1 MPEDK
6 VKVLGLIPA
15 RGGSKGI
22 PNKNLMKVEG
32 KELVRLAVEIGLS
45 ISELDYLICSTDS
58 QRIADCA
65 KDSGAFVPFIRP
77 AVLAQDDTP
86 MLPVIEHA
94 ILEIE
99 RIFSC
104 TLDCVVLL
112 DPTAPMRTPDD
123 INDALRFFKK
133 NKPDLLVSVHR
144 GHHNPYFN
152 MLEKKGEFFCLPKG
166 VEENYG
172 SRQVAP
178 LVYQINTVVWIYSR
192 NAIINERVRIP
203 KSTLIYEFPESRSI
217 DLDTP
222 DDLMKI
228 NYFLKSNT
236 PIKSSNES

>member
-1 MPEDK
+1 M
-6 VKVLGLIPA
+6 
-15 RGGSKGI
+15 
-22 PNKNLMKVEG
+22 
-32 KELVRLAVEIGLS
+32 
-45 ISELDYLICSTDS
+45 
-58 QRIADCA
+58 
-65 KDSGAFVPFIRP
+65 
-77 AVLAQDDTP
+77 
-86 MLPVIEHA
+86 
-94 ILEIE
+94 
-99 RIFSC
+99 
-104 TLDCVVLL
+104 
-112 DPTAPMRTPDD
+112 
-123 INDALRFFKK
+123 
-133 NKPDLLVSVHR
+133 
-144 GHHNPYFN
+144 
-152 MLEKKGEFFCLPKG
+152 PKG